1 METRTESYRNVG
13 KDYKPEEAKYR
24 EAAHVMFFARTN
36 RKLWDSL
43 PYRAFINMH
52 LRFDG
57 RLGFPGGLIDKGEN
71 VEEALNREVAEEM
84 GEGNPR
90 LESSDWVHSYYSHHE
105 KILLHFY
112 TKEVNEEDFFEIE
125 KRGLSAKEYGVE
137 ILGLM
142 RVPLYTRERN
152 DGGLPM
158 FLKNNFAGNAR
169 ENLIE
174 SLVRFNVLSSDEVK
188 TALEKSC

>member
-1 METRTESYRNVG
+1 MDE
-13 KDYKPEEAKYR
+13 
-24 EAAHVMFFARTN
+24 
-36 RKLWDSL
+36 
-43 PYRAFINMH
+43 
-52 LRFDG
+52 
-57 RLGFPGGLIDKGEN
+57 
-71 VEEALNREVAEEM
+71 
-84 GEGNPR
+84 
-90 LESSDWVHSYYSHHE
+90 HST
-105 KILLHFY
+105 LQ
-112 TKEVNEEDFFEIE
+112 VNEEDFFEIE

-142 RVPLYTRERN
+142 RWCRKIMILIFLLQFSLRVPLYTRERN

-188 TALEKSC
+188 TALEKSCWMKGHRVM

>member
-1 METRTESYRNVG
+1 MDE
-13 KDYKPEEAKYR
+13 
-24 EAAHVMFFARTN
+24 
-36 RKLWDSL
+36 
-43 PYRAFINMH
+43 
-52 LRFDG
+52 
-57 RLGFPGGLIDKGEN
+57 
-71 VEEALNREVAEEM
+71 
-84 GEGNPR
+84 
-90 LESSDWVHSYYSHHE
+90 HST
-105 KILLHFY
+105 LQ
-112 TKEVNEEDFFEIE
+112 VNEEDFFEIE

-142 RVPLYTRERN
+142 RWCRKIMILIFLLQFSLRVPLYTRERN

-188 TALEKSC
+188 TALEKSCWMNERTKSDVNIYFILYINTGYMFGKFKAHRSLNNFIVKYKTCCYKAVCTNTTIKKLTLNTIQEEYNVILRIQIGF